1 MRLDEYFFCFCIPC
15 AFKSYIYIFGVLVVL
30 SSIAPEIKRSLKLLS
45 FTTVFESIA
54 KIQIKQASHAH
65 NGFIK
70 TALQQLKISL
80 IL

>member
-45 FTTVFESIA
+45 F
-54 KIQIKQASHAH
+54 K
-65 NGFIK
+65 
-70 TALQQLKISL
+70 ALLKIVSEYL
-80 IL
+80 CL